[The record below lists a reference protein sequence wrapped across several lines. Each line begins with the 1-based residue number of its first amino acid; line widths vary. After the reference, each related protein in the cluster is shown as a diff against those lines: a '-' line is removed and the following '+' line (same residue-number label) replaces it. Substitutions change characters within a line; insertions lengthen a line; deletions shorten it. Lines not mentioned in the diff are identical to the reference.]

1 MNHMKII
8 TLSIALSVTTKDAL
22 NPIQGEGE
30 GTKFRQTIVNHLL
43 YWLSLYMNAEF
54 LSFYL
59 EKNAQVMNNFSWAD
73 FTKVVKIDTF
83 HILSKVKTGW
93 KLKIVCQ
100 GILYG
105 FNISNN

>member
-1 MNHMKII
+1 
-8 TLSIALSVTTKDAL
+8 
-22 NPIQGEGE
+22 
-30 GTKFRQTIVNHLL
+30 
-43 YWLSLYMNAEF
+43 MNAEF

-73 FTKVVKIDTF
+73 FTNVVKIDTF

-93 KLKIVCQ
+93 KLKIVVCQ

-105 FNISNN
+105 FNISNYERQASVKPFWTLNALPPSALIFHFDSYG